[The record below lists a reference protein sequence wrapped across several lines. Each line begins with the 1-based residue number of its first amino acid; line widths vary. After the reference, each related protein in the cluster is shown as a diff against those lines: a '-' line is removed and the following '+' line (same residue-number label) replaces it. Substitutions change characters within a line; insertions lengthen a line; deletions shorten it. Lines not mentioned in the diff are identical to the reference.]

1 MSQSWQISHSRR
13 KVRKKMNKSEKYR
26 QWYESGIWTKQMLK
40 NVVKKGK
47 LTTEEYE
54 EITGEKFLND

>member
-1 MSQSWQISHSRR
+1 
-13 KVRKKMNKSEKYR
+13 MNKSEKYR